1 MDYQQITCQATGK
14 TIKADK
20 MYKIRNQEN
29 CIENVV
35 SICHNCP
42 YAASNQEPCQNCYGS
57 IVQNAVRQI
66 NKDTGRAKMQA
77 TNYRNIF
84 LKVGDEYMQM
94 MDADEFLK
102 ELEEKEMIIA
112 NLNNANWNH
121 GQRISDHL
129 RAYSYPATWKTDCHN
144 CKIRCHKK
152 GELTACEKAKEY
164 ALSKGIDPHT
174 ATSEALAKLQ
184 LPIECICIEQTQKMY
199 YV

>member
-1 MDYQQITCQATGK
+1 MARQQKNDRVMQQRPA
-14 TIKADK
+14 
-20 MYKIRNQEN
+20 
-29 CIENVV
+29 
-35 SICHNCP
+35 
-42 YAASNQEPCQNCYGS
+42 
-57 IVQNAVRQI
+57 IVRRGRRTVRQI

-152 GELTACEKAKEY
+152 GELTACERAKEY